1 MQYNGKGEHYLQPML
16 ACDLCL
22 WVCGMGMWNINSMW
36 LPQRHELMPSTHAPP
51 PPANPSIQFAY
62 SIPRYYLSDRHLHL
76 ITLVW
81 MWVDHV
87 LRGIVQCP
95 CVSVADARWIMSP
108 FPLAPILIYECRKWE
123 SIHYPFPATS
133 LSIFH
138 QSPCFAPIVAG
149 SNHKTN
155 SSTHLLHSRPHATG
169 LPVRQSSAQATLATT
184 PNLLISTAIATFQY
198 THTHTRCRYNGIER
212 GYQISRSNKFCPTA
226 NWLCL
231 CDKLN
236 WTHGRCVAVFVC
248 VWKRQRRRP
257 FRAGARAREH
267 GAHANG
273 EQWRRWWQWHLGFSL
288 QLREEG
294 YRLIF
299 CGND

>member
-1 MQYNGKGEHYLQPML
+1 MNVANESLFITHFPRLPFQSFTSHLVSHRSWLVLITKQISARTFFIHDPMPLVCQSDNLQPRRH
-16 ACDLCL
+16 
-22 WVCGMGMWNINSMW
+22 S
-36 LPQRHELMPSTHAPP
+36 LP
-51 PPANPSIQFAY
+51 
-62 SIPRYYLSDRHLHL
+62 HL
-76 ITLVW
+76 ICW
-81 MWVDHV
+81 FP
-87 LRGIVQCP
+87 RP
-95 CVSVADARWIMSP
+95 SP
-108 FPLAPILIYECRKWE
+108 
-123 SIHYPFPATS
+123 H
-133 LSIFH
+133 
-138 QSPCFAPIVAG
+138 
-149 SNHKTN
+149 SNTY
-155 SSTHLLHSRPHATG
+155 
-169 LPVRQSSAQATLATT
+169 
-184 PNLLISTAIATFQY
+184 I
-198 THTHTRCRYNGIER
+198 HTRCRYNGIER

-248 VWKRQRRRP
+248 VWKRQRRKP